1 MVDKYG
7 VGQDPYTYKNSTVL
21 INKFNIRD
29 EAILEEAEKE
39 FTLIAAVDIEFQSPP
54 YDFQYLCNLHKNLFR
69 DLFEWAG
76 ELRTIDISKGQTRF
90 CNYRYIEKEANLIF
104 AKLAKENY
112 LLGLS
117 LHLLIEKLAEYYCDI
132 NALHPFREGNGRAQR
147 LLFEHLVI
155 NCGYSNNFET
165 IESNERVDANIQG
178 YHCDYSLMEDI
189 LKKCVVI
196 PKSNVG
202 K

>member
-21 INKFNIRD
+21 INKFNIQD

-39 FTLIAAVDIEFQSPP
+39 FTLIAAMDIEFQSPP
-54 YDFQYLCNLHKNLFR
+54 YNFQYLCNLHRKLFC

-90 CNYRYIEKEANLIF
+90 CNYRFIEKEANLLF

-112 LLGLS
+112 LLGLAF
-117 LHLLIEKLAEYYCDI
+117 HLLIEKLAEYYCDI
-132 NALHPFREGNGRAQR
+132 NVLHPFREGNGRAQR

-155 NCGYSNNFET
+155 NCGYNINFET
-165 IESNERVDANIQG
+165 IESSEWVDANIHG
-178 YHCDYSLMEDI
+178 YHCDYRLMEEI
-189 LKKCVVI
+189 LKKCVII
-196 PKSNVG
+196 PKSV
-202 K
+202 

>member
-1 MVDKYG
+1 MSDKYG

-29 EAILEEAEKE
+29 EVILEEAEKE

-90 CNYRYIEKEANLIF
+90 CNYRFIEKEANLIF

-112 LLGLS
+112 FLGLS

-132 NALHPFREGNGRAQR
+132 NVLHPFREGNGRAQR

-155 NCGYSNNFET
+155 NCGYNINFET
-165 IESNERVDANIQG
+165 IESNEWVGANIHG
-178 YHCDYSLMEDI
+178 YHCDYSLMEEI
-189 LKKCVVI
+189 LKKCVII
-196 PKSNVG
+196 PKSM
-202 K
+202 